1 MFKDLFLCVS
11 LTFSIMPI
19 VLERLLTIICLIKTS
34 FANLQS
40 SRAWESDFLQRT
52 PLSSRYPEPN
62 NAVPGTQEAPVHWM
76 DEKTGKIPITG
87 FGDNETKVFVL
98 VLPIMVVVGFFVC
111 FVLRVCFF
119 FTSVIL
125 FSVISFHSTFCKMRM
140 T

>member
-1 MFKDLFLCVS
+1 
-11 LTFSIMPI
+11 
-19 VLERLLTIICLIKTS
+19 
-34 FANLQS
+34 
-40 SRAWESDFLQRT
+40 
-52 PLSSRYPEPN
+52 
-62 NAVPGTQEAPVHWM
+62 M